1 MDRTMGLLE
10 GQMTGTLGREIIST
24 RQEKLAELARIEP
37 KRVLTTLAHHIDEV
51 WLREAYRRTR
61 KDGAVGV
68 DGVTAAQYEADL
80 EANLASLLERFKS
93 GRYRAPAVRR
103 VHIPKPGKAKKT
115 RPIGIPTLED
125 KVLQRAVLMVLEP
138 IYEQDFLDC
147 SYGFRPGRSA
157 HQALDAL
164 WRGLMA
170 MGGGWIIDLDIQS
183 FFDDVDW
190 DHLRRF
196 LDQRVRDGVI
206 RRAIGKWLNA
216 GVMESGEVSHPERGT
231 PQGGVVS
238 PLLSNLYLHE
248 VLDVWFEH
256 EVKPRLRG
264 RAFEVRFADDAALVF
279 EREEDARRV
288 LAVLSKRFA
297 KYGLRLH
304 PEKTRLVDFRSPP
317 RRRAGRLATRAQLRV
332 AGVHS
337 LLGTLQEGALGST
350 TQDGQGPFHPCAT
363 GNRSLVP
370 SASSLAG
377 SGPASGLAP
386 QAPGSLRLLR
396 HHRQWACARPLS
408 LRGPTPVA
416 QVAAS
421 PLVAWAH
428 DVGEVCP
435 SYHALSA
442 PPTARCSQC
451 LPSCSD
457 AIVRGAGCP
466 NRARPDLWEP
476 RVSNHPRP
484 PGKCEMPIMP
494 PQIPPNRF
502 G

>member
-103 VHIPKPGKAKKT
+103 VHIPKPGKAGKT

-138 IYEQDFLDC
+138 IYERDFLDC

-190 DHLRRF
+190 DHLRCF
-196 LDQRVRDGVI
+196 LDQRVRDGVV

-216 GVMESGEVSHPERGT
+216 GVMESGEVSHPDRGT

-288 LAVLSKRFA
+288 LAVLTKRFA

-304 PEKTRLVDFRSPP
+304 LEKTRLVDFRSPP
-317 RRRAGRLATRAQLRV
+317 RRGQDGSQRERSFALLGFTHFWGRSRKGRWIVQRKTAKDRFTRALRDIGHWCRAHRHWPV
-332 AGVHS
+332 AAQQAALRRKMQGHYAYYGITGNGRALDRFLYEVRRLWRKWLHRRSWCGRMTWEKFACLTERYPLPPPRVVHS
-337 LLGTLQEGALGST
+337 VYRRA
-350 TQDGQGPFHPCAT
+350 AT
-363 GNRSLVP
+363 P
-370 SASSLAG
+370 
-377 SGPASGLAP
+377 
-386 QAPGSLRLLR
+386 
-396 HHRQWACARPLS
+396 
-408 LRGPTPVA
+408 
-416 QVAAS
+416 
-421 PLVAWAH
+421 
-428 DVGEVCP
+428 
-435 SYHALSA
+435 
-442 PPTARCSQC
+442 
-451 LPSCSD
+451 
-457 AIVRGAGCP
+457 
-466 NRARPDLWEP
+466 
-476 RVSNHPRP
+476 
-484 PGKCEMPIMP
+484 
-494 PQIPPNRF
+494 
-502 G
+502 

>member
-37 KRVLTTLAHHIDEV
+37 KWTMTTLAHHIDAV

-61 KDGAVGV
+61 KDGAVGI

-80 EANLASLLERFKS
+80 EANLESLLERFKS

-103 VHIPKPGKAKKT
+103 VHIPKPGNVKKT

-147 SYGFRPGRSA
+147 SYGFRPRRSA

-164 WRGLMA
+164 WRELMA
-170 MGGGWIIDLDIQS
+170 MGGGWIVDLDIQS

-190 DHLRRF
+190 GHLRHF

-304 PEKTRLVDFRSPP
+304 PEKTCLVDFRSPP
-317 RRRAGRLATRAQLRV
+317 RRGQDGSQRERSFALLGFTHFWGRSRKGRWVVQRKTAKDRFTRSLRDIGHWCRAHRHWPVAAQQAALRRKLQGHYAYYGITGNGRALARFLYEVRRLWRKWLHRRSWHGRMTWEKFDRLTERYPLPQPRV
-332 AGVHS
+332 VHS
-337 LLGTLQEGALGST
+337 VYRRA
-350 TQDGQGPFHPCAT
+350 AT
-363 GNRSLVP
+363 P
-370 SASSLAG
+370 
-377 SGPASGLAP
+377 
-386 QAPGSLRLLR
+386 
-396 HHRQWACARPLS
+396 
-408 LRGPTPVA
+408 
-416 QVAAS
+416 
-421 PLVAWAH
+421 
-428 DVGEVCP
+428 
-435 SYHALSA
+435 
-442 PPTARCSQC
+442 
-451 LPSCSD
+451 
-457 AIVRGAGCP
+457 
-466 NRARPDLWEP
+466 
-476 RVSNHPRP
+476 
-484 PGKCEMPIMP
+484 
-494 PQIPPNRF
+494 
-502 G
+502 

>member
-1 MDRTMGLLE
+1 MA
-10 GQMTGTLGREIIST
+10 GTLGREIIST

-68 DGVTAAQYEADL
+68 DGVTAAQYEAEL
-80 EANLASLLERFKS
+80 EANLKSLLERFKS

-138 IYEQDFLDC
+138 IYEQDFLEC

-164 WRGLMA
+164 WRGLMT

-317 RRRAGRLATRAQLRV
+317 RREQDGSQRERSFALLGFTHFWGRSRKGRWIVQRKTAKDRFTRALREIGQWCRAHRHRPV
-332 AGVHS
+332 AAQQAA
-337 LLGTLQEGALGST
+337 LRRKLQGHYAYYGITGNAGALGRFLHEVRRLWRKWLHRRSWRGRMTWEKFVRLST
-350 TQDGQGPFHPCAT
+350 
-363 GNRSLVP
+363 RY
-370 SASSLAG
+370 
-377 SGPASGLAP
+377 
-386 QAPGSLRLLR
+386 
-396 HHRQWACARPLS
+396 PL
-408 LRGPTPVA
+408 
-416 QVAAS
+416 
-421 PLVAWAH
+421 
-428 DVGEVCP
+428 
-435 SYHALSA
+435 
-442 PPTARCSQC
+442 PP
-451 LPSCSD
+451 
-457 AIVRGAGCP
+457 
-466 NRARPDLWEP
+466 P
-476 RVSNHPRP
+476 RVVHSVYRRAATP
-484 PGKCEMPIMP
+484 
-494 PQIPPNRF
+494 
-502 G
+502 